1 MQVDRRTLLQGA
13 CVAAVAGAVSVR
25 AAAGE
30 IAELTWTPAWKLV
43 DMIKRKTISPVE
55 LTKHYLAR
63 IDRINPKINAYVT
76 VDHEGALVQA
86 KVAEQAVMR
95 GDALGA
101 LHGIPISIKDLALT
115 KGLCSTD
122 GSLIFK
128 DRIPDHDDIFVARL
142 RKAGVVILGKNNTPE
157 FGKFARSMNR
167 VIGETR
173 NPWDTRRIT
182 GASSGGA
189 GAASAAGISPFAI
202 ASDGGGSTRIPA
214 HFNGVFGLQ
223 PSPGRL
229 PLLEPILAGPQQAS
243 FGPMTLDVMDAAII
257 MNAMA
262 GPDPRDPSAIQTP
275 TPDFTAGL
283 NDGIKGF
290 KIAWSDDFGHIPILD
305 LRVLKTQK
313 SSAYL
318 LERAG
323 ATVEDPAIK
332 LYDFFEPWAIS
343 NAALGSVAKIRG
355 FSEEQKALISPP
367 VAQTMLRDRP
377 IPTADDIAKAERVR
391 ADIRTRFEALFDRYD
406 VICTPISTTI
416 APIAPAGWEQPYADP
431 TYGAQFGTPYTH
443 VVNFLGLTA
452 ASVPCG
458 FVDGLPVG
466 LQVIARRMNETKAF
480 RVAQAL
486 ALLQPWDSKHPALA
500 I

>member
-1 MQVDRRTLLQGA
+1 MQMDRRTLLQSA
-13 CVAAVAGAVSVR
+13 CVAAAAGAVGVR

-30 IAELTWTPAWKLV
+30 ISELTWAPAWKLV
-43 DMIKRKTISPVE
+43 GMIKAKAISPVD
-55 LTKHYLAR
+55 LTRHYLAR
-63 IDRINPKINAYVT
+63 IDRINPQINGYIT
-76 VDHEGALVQA
+76 VDHEGALAQA
-86 KVAEQAVMR
+86 RVAEQAVMR
-95 GDALGA
+95 GEDLGP

-115 KGLCSTD
+115 KGLRSTD

-142 RKAGVVILGKNNTPE
+142 RKAGVVVLGKNNTPE

-173 NPWDTRRIT
+173 NPWDVRRIT

-189 GAASAAGISPFAI
+189 GAVSAAGISPFAI

-214 HFNGVFGLQ
+214 HFNGAFGLQ

-229 PLLEPILAGPQQAS
+229 PLLEPIVGGPQQVS

-257 MNAMA
+257 MNVMA
-262 GPDPRDPSAIQTP
+262 GPDRRDPSAIQTP
-275 TPDFTAGL
+275 APDFTAGL
-283 NDGIKGF
+283 NDGIKGYR
-290 KIAWSDDFGHIPILD
+290 IAWSDDFGHIPILD
-305 LRVLKTQK
+305 RRVLQAQK

-323 ATVEDPAIK
+323 AMVEDPAIK
-332 LYDFFEPWAIS
+332 LYNFFEPWAVT
-343 NAALGSVAKIRG
+343 NAALGSVARIRN
-355 FSEEQKALISPP
+355 FSDDQKALISPP
-367 VAQTMLRDRP
+367 VAGTMLHDRP
-377 IPTADDIAKAERVR
+377 IPTASDIAKAEAVR
-391 ADIRTRFEALFDRYD
+391 SDIGARFEALFDRYD
-406 VICTPISTTI
+406 VICTPVSTTI
-416 APIAPAGWEQPYADP
+416 APIAPDGWEQPYANP
-431 TYGAQFGTPYTH
+431 VYAREFGTPYTH

-466 LQVIARRMNETKAF
+466 MQVIARRLDEAKVF

-486 ALLQPWDSKHPALA
+486 ARLQPWDQRHPTLA